1 MLIFVSWEDWVG
13 GDIHGN
19 PIVILS
25 DREKDLGFRKEK
37 QKRKLQVFF
46 SFSNWFLL
54 TWVDISLSNAFVWLF
69 SVFLSLHVL

>member
-1 MLIFVSWEDWVG
+1 MLIFVSWEDWV

-25 DREKDLGFRKEK
+25 DRENDLGFREGKTKKE
-37 QKRKLQVFF
+37 VASFF